1 MFFLVCICYE
11 ICSNLENI
19 FVCYFLLFMKGD
31 FGDCVFIFVNIVW
44 FISFRVI
51 FVLKFSFLS
60 NYCVCE
66 NYLEENFY
74 IL

>member
-1 MFFLVCICYE
+1 
-11 ICSNLENI
+11 
-19 FVCYFLLFMKGD
+19 MKGD